1 MISRFVHAST
11 LLLLGHCALFAPVS
25 SAGTKG
31 LPPQAQFIDQ
41 RTFNVLNSTLP
52 PAQFN
57 ATSVGIP

>member
-1 MISRFVHAST
+1 MISRFAQAST
-11 LLLLGHCALFAPVS
+11 LFLLGHCALFTPVS
-25 SAGTKG
+25 SAGIEG

-57 ATSVGIP
+57 ATSVGIR